1 MTALCSSYLFLSP
14 NNAPSRS
21 LRRNLQII
29 ERGYGISL
37 RPKAHFASIFECVVS
52 GLNLFVAV
60 VIAGDLV
67 SLSLYTQF
75 VPFPRGDLKVSSS
88 ELTATAFDYVV
99 EPVIVLQSVGADDV
113 IVVRIFQP
121 ENQSSRSVNVSR
133 NGLELHAEI

>member
-1 MTALCSSYLFLSP
+1 MTALCSSCLFLSP

-37 RPKAHFASIFECVVS
+37 CPKAHFASIFECVVS

-67 SLSLYTQF
+67 SRSLYTQF

-88 ELTATAFDYVV
+88 ELTAATVDYMI
-99 EPVIVLQSVGADDV
+99 ESVIILQGVGANDV
-113 IVVRIFQP
+113 IVVRIFQT
-121 ENQSSRSVNVSR
+121 EN
-133 NGLELHAEI
+133 